1 MKKGRRFRRSKL
13 LITSGI
19 RLIVICLVLIV
30 VALFFNMVW
39 LMETA
44 AIVAILIAIFTFVE
58 YWSIRRF
65 KMKRR

>member
-1 MKKGRRFRRSKL
+1 MKIGRRVRRSRL

-19 RLIVICLVLIV
+19 RLVIVCLVLIV

-44 AIVAILIAIFTFVE
+44 AIVAILVAIFTAFE
-58 YWSIRRF
+58 YWSVKRF
-65 KMKRR
+65 KPRKR